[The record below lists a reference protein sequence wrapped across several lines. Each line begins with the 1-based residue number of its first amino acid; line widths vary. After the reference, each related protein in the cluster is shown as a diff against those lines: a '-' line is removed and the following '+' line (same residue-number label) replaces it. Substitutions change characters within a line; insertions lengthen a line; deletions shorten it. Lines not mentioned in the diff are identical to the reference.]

1 MTGMEQAGVPP
12 GYPAGPPACCGFG
25 GKVLEI
31 VNTGAMVA
39 KYGIR
44 LTKSLGQ
51 NFLTDINI
59 IDKIVEAG
67 EVTRQD
73 LVLEIGAGIG
83 GMTLQLAKA
92 AGRVVA
98 VEIDRRLIPALEEV
112 LADCDNTEIIL
123 GDILKTDLHAFVK
136 DWPGPLKVISNLPYY
151 ITTPIIMH
159 LLESDIPWNTLVFMV
174 QKEVAQRLSAPPGIK
189 DYSALSVAIR
199 CLSEPKLCFT
209 VSKNCFV
216 PKPEVDSAVVRLR
229 KTVRPELDGV
239 DMGLFRKVVR
249 ASFSQRRKTIVNSL
263 GAAPWIVGG
272 KEKLREVLGKMAIPE
287 NTRAECLSLE
297 QFAGLTRLLVG
308 MTTEENEMKTRLPM
322 ARYLDHA
329 VLKPEMSRDEA
340 KEAIL
345 LGIAHKV
352 RTVCV
357 RPCDVVLAA
366 QLCEGT
372 ETEVSCVLAFP
383 HGCTTPA
390 MKAFEA
396 GESIRAGTR
405 EIDMVANYGFIR
417 SGLRDEVLRDIRAVV
432 DVARPAGVLVK
443 VILETCT
450 LSAEQIRMAT
460 EVAVEA
466 GADFVKTSTGF
477 HQGGATAEAV
487 TVMMEAAA
495 GRIKVKASGG
505 IRTLADANRFLDLGC
520 ERLGVGYGTTP
531 ALCGPGEGDPDAG
544 Y

>member
-1 MTGMEQAGVPP
+1 MGMKQAAVSP
-12 GYPAGPPACCGFG
+12 GRPADPSACSGIG

-67 EVTRQD
+67 QVTRQD

-92 AGRVVA
+92 AGRVIA

-112 LADCDNTEIIL
+112 LTGCGNTEIIL
-123 GDILKTDLHAFVK
+123 GDILKTDLHPFVK
-136 DWPGPLKVISNLPYY
+136 EWSGPLKVISNLPYY

-159 LLESDIPWNTLVFMV
+159 LLESDIPWDTLVFMV
-174 QKEVAQRLSAPPGIK
+174 QKEVAQRLAAPPGIK

-216 PKPEVDSAVVRLR
+216 PKPDVDSAVVRLR
-229 KTVRPELDGV
+229 KTGRPELDGV
-239 DMGLFRKVVR
+239 DMPLFRKIVR

-263 GAAPWIVGG
+263 GAAPWIAGG
-272 KEKLREVLGKMAIPE
+272 KEKLREVLGQLGIPE
-287 NTRAECLSLE
+287 NTRAECLDLV

-308 MTTEENEMKTRLPM
+308 TTTEEKEMETRLPM

-340 KEAIL
+340 TEAIK

-352 RTVCV
+352 KTVCV
-357 RPCDVVLAA
+357 RPCDVALAA
-366 QLCEGT
+366 RLCEGT

-390 MKAFEA
+390 VKAFEA
-396 GESIRAGTR
+396 GEAIRAGTR

-417 SGLRDEVLRDIRAVV
+417 SGFRDQVLEDIRSVV
-432 DVARPAGVLVK
+432 DAAKPAGVLVK

-450 LSAEQIRMAT
+450 LTADQIRMAT
-460 EVAVEA
+460 EAAVEA

-477 HQGGATAEAV
+477 HQGGATVEAV
-487 TVMMEAAA
+487 TTMLDAAA

-531 ALCGPGEGDPDAG
+531 ALCGPDEGDPDTG

>member
-1 MTGMEQAGVPP
+1 M
-12 GYPAGPPACCGFG
+12 
-25 GKVLEI
+25 LEI
-31 VNTGAMVA
+31 VNTSAMVA

-67 EVTRQD
+67 EVTHHD

-112 LADCDNTEIIL
+112 LADCENTEIIL

-159 LLESDIPWNTLVFMV
+159 LLESDIPWDTLVFMV
-174 QKEVAQRLSAPPGIK
+174 QKEVAQRLAAPPGIK

-216 PKPEVDSAVVRLR
+216 PKPDVDSAVVRLR
-229 KTVRPELDGV
+229 KTGRPELDGV
-239 DMGLFRKVVR
+239 DMVLFRKVVR
-249 ASFSQRRKTIVNSL
+249 SSFSQRRKTIVNSL
-263 GAAPWIVGG
+263 GAAPWLAGG
-272 KEKLREVLGKMAIPE
+272 KEKLRAVLGQMGIPE
-287 NTRAECLSLE
+287 SIRAECLSLE

-308 MTTEENEMKTRLPM
+308 MSMEGKEMETRLPM

-329 VLKPEMSRDEA
+329 VLKPEMSREEA
-340 KEAIL
+340 KEAIR
-345 LGIAHKV
+345 LGIAHQVK
-352 RTVCV
+352 TVCV
-357 RPCDVVLAA
+357 RPCDVAMAA
-366 QLCEGT
+366 ALCEGT
-372 ETEVSCVLAFP
+372 QTDVSCVLAFP

-390 MKAFEA
+390 VKAFEA
-396 GESIRAGTR
+396 GEAIKSGTR

-417 SGLRDEVLRDIRAVV
+417 SGFREKLLEDIHAVV
-432 DVARPAGVLVK
+432 DVAKPAGVLVK

-450 LSAEQIRMAT
+450 LTVEEIRMAT
-460 EVAVEA
+460 EAAVEA

-477 HQGGATAEAV
+477 HQGGASVEAV
-487 TVMMEAAA
+487 KTMLDTAA

-505 IRTLADANRFLDLGC
+505 IRTLEDANRFLGMGC

-531 ALCGPGEGDPDAG
+531 ALCGPEEGDPNAG